1 VTMMTQLVPLYDKKY
16 TCSMCEKSFTT
27 KKVRSRFVKVLRF
40 DTDFAP
46 LYADGF
52 ENPNLYY
59 INVCPDCG
67 YSFTDDFSS
76 YFPPGAK
83 QVIQEKICSQ
93 WVHHNYGEER
103 TIQEGLNTFKL
114 AAYSSMLKK
123 EKHIVTAG
131 LYIRIAWL
139 YRSTENNDQEMR
151 FLKLSLKEYTE
162 SYSTGDY
169 KGTQVSEL
177 RLMYLIGELSRRVGQ
192 TQDAVRFFSRVI
204 EKQRQSVEPQII
216 QLAKER
222 WQEMREKQTV
232 GGN

>member
-1 VTMMTQLVPLYDKKY
+1 MNQIEPLYDKKY
-16 TCSMCEKSFTT
+16 TCAMCESTFTT
-27 KKVRSRFVKVLRF
+27 KKVRSRFVKVLNF

-52 ENPNLYY
+52 ENPNFYY

-83 QVIQEKICSQ
+83 QVIQDKICSQ
-93 WVHHNYGEER
+93 WVPHDYGAER
-103 TIQEGLNTFKL
+103 TIQDALNTFKL

-139 YRSTENNDQEMR
+139 YRSTENLDQELR
-151 FLKLSLKEYTE
+151 FLKLALKEYTE

-177 RLMYLIGELSRRVGQ
+177 RLMYLIGELSRRLGQ
-192 TQDAVRFFSRVI
+192 TQDAVRFFSKVI

-216 QLAKER
+216 QLAKDR
-222 WQEMREKQTV
+222 WQELREDKV
-232 GGN
+232 VSGS

>member
-1 VTMMTQLVPLYDKKY
+1 MMTQLVPLYDKKY
-16 TCSMCEKSFTT
+16 TCSMCENSFTT
-27 KKVRSRFVKVLRF
+27 KKVRSRFVKVIRF

-67 YSFTDDFSS
+67 YSFTDDFSR

-93 WVHHNYGEER
+93 WVPHNYGAER
-103 TIQEGLNTFKL
+103 TSREAVNTFKL

-139 YRSTENNDQEMR
+139 YRSSENQDQEIR
-151 FLKLSLKEYTE
+151 FLKLALKEYTE

-204 EKQRQSVEPQII
+204 EKQKQSVEPQIVE
-216 QLAKER
+216 LAKER

-232 GGN
+232 AGT

>member
-1 VTMMTQLVPLYDKKY
+1 VSMMTQLVPLYDKKY
-16 TCSMCEKSFTT
+16 TCSMCENSFTT

-52 ENPNLYY
+52 ENPNFYY

-67 YSFTDDFSS
+67 YSFSDDFSH

-83 QVIQEKICSQ
+83 QIIQERICSQ
-93 WVHHNYGEER
+93 WVPHNYGEER
-103 TIQEGLNTFKL
+103 TIQEAVNTFKL
-114 AAYSSMLKK
+114 AAYCSMLKK
-123 EKHIVTAG
+123 EKHIVSAG

-139 YRSTENNDQEMR
+139 YRSSENHDQEMR
-151 FLKLSLKEYTE
+151 FLKLALKEYTE
-162 SYSTGDY
+162 SYSTGDF

-204 EKQRQSVEPQII
+204 EKQRQSAEPQII
-216 QLAKER
+216 ALAKER
-222 WQEMREKQTV
+222 WQEMREKQMV

>member
-1 VTMMTQLVPLYDKKY
+1 MTQIEPLYDKKY
-16 TCSMCEKSFTT
+16 TCAMCESSFTT
-27 KKVRSRFVKVLRF
+27 KKVRSRFVKVLNF

-52 ENPNLYY
+52 ENPNFYY

-83 QVIQEKICSQ
+83 QVIQDKICNQ
-93 WVHHNYGEER
+93 WVPHDYGAER
-103 TIQEGLNTFKL
+103 TIQDALNTFKL

-131 LYIRIAWL
+131 LYIRLAWL
-139 YRSTENNDQEMR
+139 YRSTENLDQELR
-151 FLKLSLKEYTE
+151 FLKLALKEYTE

-177 RLMYLIGELSRRVGQ
+177 RLMYLIGELSRRIGN
-192 TQDAVRFFSRVI
+192 TQDAVRFFSKVI

-216 QLAKER
+216 QLAKDR
-222 WQEMREKQTV
+222 WQEMREDKV
-232 GGN
+232 VSGS

>member
-1 VTMMTQLVPLYDKKY
+1 MTQIEPLYDKKY
-16 TCSMCEKSFTT
+16 TCAMCESSFTT
-27 KKVRSRFVKVLRF
+27 KKVRSRFVKVLNF

-52 ENPNLYY
+52 ENPNFYY

-83 QVIQEKICSQ
+83 QVIQDKICNQ
-93 WVHHNYGEER
+93 WVPHDYGAER
-103 TIQEGLNTFKL
+103 TIQDALNTFKL

-131 LYIRIAWL
+131 LYIRLAWL
-139 YRSTENNDQEMR
+139 YRSTENLDQELR
-151 FLKLSLKEYTE
+151 FLKLALKEYTE

-177 RLMYLIGELSRRVGQ
+177 RLMYLIGELSRRIGN
-192 TQDAVRFFSRVI
+192 THDAVRFFSKVI

-216 QLAKER
+216 QLAKDR
-222 WQEMREKQTV
+222 WQEMREDKV
-232 GGN
+232 VSGS

>member
-1 VTMMTQLVPLYDKKY
+1 MNQIETLYDKKY
-16 TCSMCEKSFTT
+16 TCAMCESTFTT
-27 KKVRSRFVKVLRF
+27 KKVRSRFVKVLNF

-52 ENPNLYY
+52 ENPNFYY

-83 QVIQEKICSQ
+83 QVIQDKICSQ
-93 WVHHNYGEER
+93 WVPHDYGAER
-103 TIQEGLNTFKL
+103 TIQDALNTFKL

-139 YRSTENNDQEMR
+139 YRSTENLDQELR
-151 FLKLSLKEYTE
+151 FLKLALKEYTE

-177 RLMYLIGELSRRVGQ
+177 RLMYLIGELSRRLGQ
-192 TQDAVRFFSRVI
+192 TQDAVRFFSKVI

-216 QLAKER
+216 QLAKDR
-222 WQEMREKQTV
+222 WQEMREDKV
-232 GGN
+232 VSGS

>member
-1 VTMMTQLVPLYDKKY
+1 MTQIEPLYDKKY
-16 TCSMCEKSFTT
+16 TCAMCENSFTT
-27 KKVRSRFVKVLRF
+27 KKVRSRFVKVLNF

-46 LYADGF
+46 LYADDY
-52 ENPNLYY
+52 ENPNFYY
-59 INVCPDCG
+59 TNVCPDCG

-83 QVIQEKICSQ
+83 QAIQEKICNQ
-93 WVHHNYGEER
+93 WVPHDYGAER
-103 TIQEGLNTFKL
+103 TSQDALNTFKL

-131 LYIRIAWL
+131 LYIRLAWL
-139 YRSTENNDQEMR
+139 YRSTENLDQELR
-151 FLKLSLKEYTE
+151 FLKLALKEYTE

-177 RLMYLIGELSRRVGQ
+177 RLMYLIGELSRRLGNS
-192 TQDAVRFFSRVI
+192 QDAVRFFSKVI

-216 QLAKER
+216 QLAKDR
-222 WQEMREKQTV
+222 WQEMREDKV
-232 GGN
+232 VSGS

>member
-1 VTMMTQLVPLYDKKY
+1 MTQIEPLYDKKY
-16 TCSMCEKSFTT
+16 TCAMCENSFTT
-27 KKVRSRFVKVLRF
+27 KKVRSRFVKVLNF

-46 LYADGF
+46 LYADGY
-52 ENPNLYY
+52 ENPNFYY

-67 YSFTDDFSS
+67 YSFTDDFSG

-83 QVIQEKICSQ
+83 QVIQDKICNQ
-93 WVHHNYGEER
+93 WVPHDYGAER
-103 TIQEGLNTFKL
+103 TIQDALNTFKL

-139 YRSTENNDQEMR
+139 YRSTENLDQELR
-151 FLKLSLKEYTE
+151 FSKLALKEYTE

-177 RLMYLIGELSRRVGQ
+177 RLMYLIGELSRRLGQ
-192 TQDAVRFFSRVI
+192 TQDAVRFFSKVI

-216 QLAKER
+216 QLAKDR
-222 WQEMREKQTV
+222 WQEMREDKV
-232 GGN
+232 VSGS

>member
-1 VTMMTQLVPLYDKKY
+1 MTQLVPLYDKKY
-16 TCSMCEKSFTT
+16 TCAMCENSFTT
-27 KKVRSRFVKVLRF
+27 KKVRSRFVKVLNF

-52 ENPNLYY
+52 ENPNFYY

-83 QVIQEKICSQ
+83 QVIQDKICNQ
-93 WVHHNYGEER
+93 WVPHDYGAER
-103 TIQEGLNTFKL
+103 TIQDALNTFKL

-131 LYIRIAWL
+131 LYIRLAWL
-139 YRSTENNDQEMR
+139 YRSTENLDQELR

-177 RLMYLIGELSRRVGQ
+177 RLMYLIGELSRRIGN
-192 TQDAVRFFSRVI
+192 TQDAVRFFSKVI

-216 QLAKER
+216 QIAKDR
-222 WQEMREKQTV
+222 WQEMREDKV
-232 GGN
+232 VSGS

>member
-1 VTMMTQLVPLYDKKY
+1 MTIMTQLVPLYDKKY
-16 TCSMCEKSFTT
+16 TCSMCGNSFTT

-46 LYADGF
+46 LYADGY

-76 YFPPGAK
+76 YFPPGTK
-83 QVIQEKICSQ
+83 QVIQEKICCQ
-93 WVHHNYGEER
+93 WVPHNYGEKR
-103 TIQEGLNTFKL
+103 TTLEAVNTFKL

-139 YRSTENNDQEMR
+139 YRLIENHDQEMR
-151 FLKLSLKEYTE
+151 FLKLALKEYTE

-177 RLMYLIGELSRRVGQ
+177 RLIYLIGELSRRIGC
-192 TQDAVRFFSRVI
+192 THDAVRFFSKVI

-216 QLAKER
+216 QLAKDR

-232 GGN
+232 GGS